1 MATPDATPW
10 IRALRASH
18 EKLAGLVAGLDG
30 DGLRTRSFAAEWTIA
45 DVLSH
50 LGSGAEIFQL
60 SLTAGLTGG
69 QPPGGADF
77 QPIWDKWNA
86 RSPEDQAAES
96 VAVNE
101 SVVSRLES
109 LSAAERETFSV
120 VMFGAMTLDLA
131 GFLSMRLSE
140 HALHTWDVAVA
151 LDSAQ
156 RVAPDAVVLL
166 IDTLPSM
173 SGFLGKPN
181 PAPVKIAVTTSDPER
196 ALTLDTGGV
205 SFTPAS
211 ADDVLP
217 ASLALPAETL
227 VRLIAGRLNGA
238 DDITA
243 SGVTVPELK
252 AIFPGF

>member
-18 EKLAGLVAGLDG
+18 DKLAGLIAGLDG
-30 DGLRTRSFAAEWTIA
+30 DGLRTRSFAKEWTIA

-69 QPPGGADF
+69 QAPGAAEF
-77 QPIWDKWNA
+77 HPIWDKWNA

-101 SVVSRLES
+101 ALVSRLES
-109 LSAAERETFSV
+109 LTQAERETFSV
-120 VMFGAMTLDLA
+120 TMFGAMTLDLA
-131 GFLSMRLSE
+131 GFLGMRLSE
-140 HALHTWDVAVA
+140 HALHTWDVAVV
-151 LDSAQ
+151 LDPAQ
-156 RVAPDAVVLL
+156 RVAPDAVALL
-166 IDTLPSM
+166 IDTLPSL

-181 PAPVKIAVTTSDPER
+181 PAPVKISVTTSDPER

-205 SFTPAS
+205 SFTQAG
-211 ADDVLP
+211 ADDAAP
-217 ASLALPAETL
+217 ATLTLPAETL
-227 VRLIAGRLNGA
+227 VRLIAGRLDGTDGIA
-238 DDITA
+238 A

-252 AIFPGF
+252 AVFPGY